1 MLHLSYKLVPSWC
14 GKQVK
19 PSLRR
24 GIDCVFIKT
33 KWGCPFKQHRPW
45 CRFDIVAEAEAVIID
60 LSGWYG
66 DMPHLAH
73 KRSKVPKVGES
84 CGKLEVH
91 VPPVSVLMLHHC
103 TMWIHKLFWAL
114 ALAASCHSLWMFIF
128 HMCACTAGSMGV
140 HAYTHGHG
148 HMEDFWNLSDMH
160 PHSTRASAST

>member
-60 LSGWYG
+60 LSG
-66 DMPHLAH
+66 
-73 KRSKVPKVGES
+73 
-84 CGKLEVH
+84 
-91 VPPVSVLMLHHC
+91 
-103 TMWIHKLFWAL
+103 
-114 ALAASCHSLWMFIF
+114 
-128 HMCACTAGSMGV
+128 
-140 HAYTHGHG
+140 
-148 HMEDFWNLSDMH
+148 
-160 PHSTRASAST
+160 